1 MRGAEAIEFSI
12 FNCKIKIDFLF
23 VAVLTFITVTDKTF
37 LSLCAVALIFAHE
50 MGHII
55 SAKILKTPIY
65 EINFG
70 PVNVDILKPQAY
82 YSKSFFQKMII
93 ILSGFISNLIIFI
106 ILSGIY
112 IITKNKFLMLVALQ
126 SFIIGMI
133 NILPI
138 ESLDGG
144 EAVGLILHKFFSYE
158 NAKKISNVLSLVFL
172 VPATF
177 FGIFLGIK
185 SRHNISVIMLALYL
199 IFEKYFY
206 V

>member
-1 MRGAEAIEFSI
+1 M
-12 FNCKIKIDFLF
+12 
-23 VAVLTFITVTDKTF
+23 
-37 LSLCAVALIFAHE
+37 
-50 MGHII
+50 
-55 SAKILKTPIY
+55 
-65 EINFG
+65 
-70 PVNVDILKPQAY
+70 
-82 YSKSFFQKMII
+82 
-93 ILSGFISNLIIFI
+93 IIFI